1 MSAPLYVG
9 LVHYPV
15 YDKNF
20 NIVATAVTNYDL
32 HDISRTSKTFGV
44 RKYFL
49 IHHVAGQLDMIHKI
63 LSFWRSKVGHNY
75 NAYRTEAFD
84 IVETQPSVERVIEKI
99 TETEGVRPY
108 VVTTDARTYANTVSY
123 KELRLKRECGNR
135 PVLLL
140 FGTGYG
146 MTRDMMEQFD
156 FILEPIHGTGEYNH
170 LSVRSAVAVILDR
183 LAGEAWWQQRR
194 Q

>member
-9 LVHYPV
+9 LVHYPI

-63 LSFWRSKVGHNY
+63 LSFWLSKVGRNY

-99 TETEGVRPY
+99 TEEEGVRPY

>member
-9 LVHYPV
+9 LVHYPI

-63 LSFWRSKVGHNY
+63 LSFWRSKVGRSY

>member
-9 LVHYPV
+9 LVHYPI

-32 HDISRTSKTFGV
+32 HDISSTSKTFGV

-49 IHHVAGQLDMIHKI
+49 IHHVAGQLDMIHKN
-63 LSFWRSKVGHNY
+63 LSFWRSKVGRSY

>member
-63 LSFWRSKVGHNY
+63 LSFWRSKVGRNY
-75 NAYRTEAFD
+75 NVYRTEAFD

>member
-1 MSAPLYVG
+1 M
-9 LVHYPV
+9 
-15 YDKNF
+15 
-20 NIVATAVTNYDL
+20 
-32 HDISRTSKTFGV
+32 
-44 RKYFL
+44 
-49 IHHVAGQLDMIHKI
+49 
-63 LSFWRSKVGHNY
+63 
-75 NAYRTEAFD
+75 
-84 IVETQPSVERVIEKI
+84 ETQPSVERVIEKI